1 MAISGTNSTTLDD
14 LFVNIVAQARFTAEE
29 QSLMLGLVTQ
39 YNIAGQ
45 AGKSVQIP
53 KYPAITATAL
63 DEGTAPSDTDVSTSS
78 VTVTCAEV
86 GNSVLLTDLAAM
98 GAGNPADE
106 LGTVLGNAIAT
117 KIDKDLIAL
126 FSGFSGSVGTVGS
139 AISVTDLFKAAAT
152 LRAAKVTGN
161 LAAVV
166 HPYQAYEL
174 KKGLTNTF
182 ANPNGGDLQNE
193 AMRNGFVGSI
203 AGIDIYES
211 SNIAVAADLG
221 ANGIVGGTGDDADTA
236 NQAVAGIFAP
246 EALAIAMKTE
256 FNLETQRNATRRGT
270 ELVATAIYGVAELD
284 DTFGVK
290 CITDGFMS

>member
-1 MAISGTNSTTLDD
+1 MSATGTNSTTLDD

-29 QSLMLGLVTQ
+29 QSLMLGLVSQ

-45 AGKSVQIP
+45 AGKTVQIP
-53 KYPAITATAL
+53 KYPAVVAANL
-63 DEGTAPSDTDVSTSS
+63 DEGTAPADTNVTTSS
-78 VTVTCAEV
+78 VSVTVAEV

-126 FSGFSGSVGTVGS
+126 FSGFSTAVGTIGT
-139 AISVTDLFKAAAT
+139 AISVADLFKAAAT
-152 LRAAKVTGN
+152 LRNNKATGN

-193 AMRNGFVGSI
+193 AMRNGYVGSI
-203 AGIDIYES
+203 AGIDVYES
-211 SNIAVAADLG
+211 ANIAVATDLG
-221 ANGIVGGTGDDADTA
+221 ADGVASGTGANADTES
-236 NQAVAGIFAP
+236 QAVAGIFAP
-246 EALAIAMKTE
+246 EALAIAMKSE

-270 ELVATAIYGVAELD
+270 ELVATAVYGVAELD

>member
-1 MAISGTNSTTLDD
+1 MAISGTNSTTLYD

-45 AGKSVQIP
+45 AGKTVQIP
-53 KYPAITATAL
+53 KYPAITAAAL
-63 DEGTAPSDTDVSTSS
+63 EEGTAPSDTDVSTSS

-117 KIDKDLIAL
+117 KIDSDLIAL
-126 FSGFSGSVGTVGS
+126 FSGFSNALGAAGAEITV
-139 AISVTDLFKAAAT
+139 ADLFKAAAT
-152 LRAAKVTGN
+152 LRANKVTGSM
-161 LAAVV
+161 AAVV
-166 HPYQAYEL
+166 HPYQAYQL
-174 KKGLTNTF
+174 KAGLTNTF

-193 AMRNGFVGSI
+193 AMRNGYVGSI
-203 AGIDIYES
+203 AGIDVYES
-211 SNIAVAADLG
+211 
-221 ANGIVGGTGDDADTA
+221 ANVSIDGSDD
-236 NQAVAGIFAP
+236 AVAGVFAP
-246 EALAIAMKTE
+246 EALAIALKSE

-270 ELVATAIYGVAELD
+270 EMVATAIYGVAELD
-284 DTFGVK
+284 DSYGVK
-290 CITDGFMS
+290 ITADAAL